1 MIPEYILFLIL
12 LIAALSHAICHSLL
26 KHSNNP
32 LGLLGIT
39 SICEII
45 IFVPLIFTVPL
56 PTPYIWLLI
65 IFSALIHGLYRIL
78 VLYSYRFGDLS
89 FVYPVA
95 RGGSSL
101 LLAIISIIFINDKIS
116 LFGFLSIL
124 IICFGLFLISYSKK
138 NRFNKIAFILGI
150 LTALMIASYT
160 LIDGI
165 GIRHSKNPYTYL
177 YWMLLLNGTPVLF
190 ASFLFKDNGLRKI
203 NKDLLIKGI
212 SFGILAPLAYGLVVW
227 CMQYLPIAY
236 ASAIRE
242 TSIIFATL
250 IGFIILK
257 EKKANS
263 RIIPSM
269 FIVLGIG
276 ILYFQI

>member
-1 MIPEYILFLIL
+1 MPEYFLFLIL
-12 LIAALSHAICHSLL
+12 LIAALSHAVCHSLL
-26 KHSNNP
+26 KHNNNP

-45 IFVPLIFTVPL
+45 IFTPLVFYIPF
-56 PTPYIWLLI
+56 PTPYIWILI
-65 IFSALIHGLYRIL
+65 MTSALLHGVYRML

-101 LLAIISIIFINDKIS
+101 LLAIISIIYLTDEIS
-116 LFGFLSIL
+116 FFGFLAVL

-138 NRFNKIAFILGI
+138 KKFNKIAFLLAL
-150 LTALMIASYT
+150 LTALMITSYT
-160 LIDGI
+160 LVDGI
-165 GIRHSKNPYTYL
+165 GIRQSQNPYTYL
-177 YWMLLLNGTPVLF
+177 YWMLLLNGTPALL
-190 ASFLFKDNGLRKI
+190 ASLMFKNNGLRKI
-203 NKDLLIKGI
+203 NKDLLIKGV
-212 SFGILAPLAYGLVVW
+212 SFGVLAPMAYGLVVW

-250 IGFIILK
+250 LGLIILREK
-257 EKKANS
+257 EANT
-263 RIIPSM
+263 RIIPAI
-269 FIVLGIG
+269 FIVVGIA
-276 ILYFQI
+276 ILYFRL

>member
-1 MIPEYILFLIL
+1 MPEYFLFFILF
-12 LIAALSHAICHSLL
+12 IAALSHAICHSLL
-26 KHSNNP
+26 KHNKNP

-39 SICEII
+39 SLFEII
-45 IFVPLIFTVPL
+45 IFTPLVFYVPF
-56 PTPYIWLLI
+56 PTPYIWSLVITSTLL
-65 IFSALIHGLYRIL
+65 HGFYRLL
-78 VLYSYRFGDLS
+78 VIYSYRFGDLS

-101 LLAIISIIFINDKIS
+101 LLAIISIIYLTDKIS
-116 LFGFLSIL
+116 LFGFLAIL

-138 NRFNKIAFILGI
+138 NKLNKIAFVLGL
-150 LTALMIASYT
+150 LTAFMITSYT
-160 LIDGI
+160 LVDGI
-165 GIRHSKNPYTYL
+165 GIRHSDNAYTYL
-177 YWMLLLNGTPVLF
+177 YWMLLLNGTPALI
-190 ASFLFKDNGLRKI
+190 ASLIFKNTGLRKI

-212 SFGILAPLAYGLVVW
+212 GFGVLAPLAYGLVVW

-250 IGFIILK
+250 IGLMILK
-257 EKKANS
+257 EKEANS
-263 RIIPSM
+263 KIIPA
-269 FIVLGIG
+269 IVIVIGIG

>member
-1 MIPEYILFLIL
+1 MPEYFLFLIL
-12 LIAALSHAICHSLL
+12 LIAALSHAVCHSLL
-26 KHSNNP
+26 KHNNNP

-45 IFVPLIFTVPL
+45 IFTPLVFYIPF
-56 PTPYIWLLI
+56 PTPYIWILI
-65 IFSALIHGLYRIL
+65 MTSALLHGVYRML

-101 LLAIISIIFINDKIS
+101 LLAIISIIYLTDEIS
-116 LFGFLSIL
+116 FFGFLAVL

-138 NRFNKIAFILGI
+138 KKFNKIAFLLAL
-150 LTALMIASYT
+150 LTALMITSYT
-160 LIDGI
+160 LVDGI
-165 GIRHSKNPYTYL
+165 GIRQSQNPYTYL
-177 YWMLLLNGTPVLF
+177 YWMLLLNGTPALF
-190 ASFLFKDNGLRKI
+190 ASLMFKNNGLRKI
-203 NKDLLIKGI
+203 NKDLLIKGV
-212 SFGILAPLAYGLVVW
+212 SFGVLAPMAYGLVVW

-250 IGFIILK
+250 LGLIILK
-257 EKKANS
+257 EKEANT
-263 RIIPSM
+263 RIIPAI
-269 FIVLGIG
+269 FIVVGIA
-276 ILYFQI
+276 ILYFQL

>member
-1 MIPEYILFLIL
+1 MPEYFLFFVL
-12 LIAALSHAICHSLL
+12 LIAALSHAVCHSLL
-26 KHSNNP
+26 KHNKNP

-45 IFVPLIFTVPL
+45 IFTPLVFYTPL
-56 PTPYIWLLI
+56 PTPFIWSLI
-65 IFSALIHGLYRIL
+65 IASALLHGLYRML

-89 FVYPVA
+89 FIYPIA

-101 LLAIISIIFINDKIS
+101 LLATISIIYLSDKIS
-116 LFGFLSIL
+116 LYGFSAIL

-138 NRFNKIAFILGI
+138 KFNKSAFILGL
-150 LTALMIASYT
+150 LTALMITSYT
-160 LIDGI
+160 LVDGI
-165 GIRHSKNPYTYL
+165 GIRHSENAYTYL
-177 YWMLLLNGTPVLF
+177 YWMLLLNGTPALI
-190 ASFLFKDNGLRKI
+190 ASLMFKNNGLRNI
-203 NKDLLIKGI
+203 NADLLIKGI
-212 SFGILAPLAYGLVVW
+212 TFGILAPLAYGLVVW

-250 IGFIILK
+250 IGLMILK

-263 RIIPSM
+263 RIIPAI
-269 FIVLGIG
+269 FIVIGVG

>member
-1 MIPEYILFLIL
+1 MPEYMLFFIL

-26 KHSNNP
+26 KHNDNP

-39 SICEII
+39 SLVEII
-45 IFVPLIFTVPL
+45 IFTPLIFFVPF
-56 PTPYIWLLI
+56 PTSHIWLLI
-65 IFSALIHGLYRIL
+65 ISSALLHGLYRML
-78 VLYSYRFGDLS
+78 VLYSYKFGDLS

-101 LLAIISIIFINDKIS
+101 LLAVISIIYLSDKIS
-116 LFGFLSIL
+116 LFGFLAIL
-124 IICFGLFLISYSKK
+124 VICFGLFLISYSKK
-138 NRFNKIAFILGI
+138 TKFNKIAFILGV
-150 LTALMIASYT
+150 LTALMITSYT
-160 LIDGI
+160 LVDGM

-177 YWMLLLNGTPVLF
+177 YWMLLLNGTPALL
-190 ASFLFKDNGLRKI
+190 ASLMFKGTGLRKI

-250 IGFIILK
+250 IGLLILK
-257 EKKANS
+257 EKDANS
-263 RIIPSM
+263 RIIPAI
-269 FIVLGIG
+269 FIVIGIG

>member
-1 MIPEYILFLIL
+1 MPEYFLFFIL
-12 LIAALSHAICHSLL
+12 LTAALSHAICHSLL
-26 KHSNNP
+26 KHSKNP

-45 IFVPLIFTVPL
+45 IFTPLVFFVPL
-56 PTPYIWLLI
+56 PTTYVWVLI
-65 IFSALIHGLYRIL
+65 ITSALLHGLYRML

-89 FVYPVA
+89 FIYPVA

-101 LLAIISIIFINDKIS
+101 LLVTISIIYITDKIS
-116 LFGFLSIL
+116 LLGFLAIL

-138 NRFNKIAFILGI
+138 NKFNKIAFILGL

-160 LIDGI
+160 LVDGI
-165 GIRHSKNPYTYL
+165 GVRHSTNAYTYL
-177 YWMLLLNGTPVLF
+177 YWMLLLNGTPALI
-190 ASFLFKDNGLRKI
+190 ASLMFKNSGLRKI
-203 NKDLLIKGI
+203 NRDLLFKGI
-212 SFGILAPLAYGLVVW
+212 IFGLLAPLAYGLVVW

-250 IGFIILK
+250 LGFFILK
-257 EKKANS
+257 EKHANS
-263 RIIPSM
+263 RIIPAI
-269 FIVLGIG
+269 FIVIGIG

>member
-1 MIPEYILFLIL
+1 MPEYFLFFILF
-12 LIAALSHAICHSLL
+12 IAALSHAICHSLL
-26 KHSNNP
+26 KHSKNP
-32 LGLLGIT
+32 LGILGIT
-39 SICEII
+39 SLFEII
-45 IFVPLIFTVPL
+45 IFTPLVFYVPF
-56 PTPYIWLLI
+56 PTPYIWSLVITSTLL
-65 IFSALIHGLYRIL
+65 HGFYRLL
-78 VLYSYRFGDLS
+78 VIYSYRFGDLS

-101 LLAIISIIFINDKIS
+101 LLAIISIIYLTDKIS
-116 LFGFLSIL
+116 LFGFLAIL

-138 NRFNKIAFILGI
+138 NKFNKIAFTLGLI
-150 LTALMIASYT
+150 TAFMIASYT
-160 LIDGI
+160 IVDGI

-177 YWMLLLNGTPVLF
+177 YWMLLLNGTPALI
-190 ASFLFKDNGLRKI
+190 ASLMFKNTGLRKI

-212 SFGILAPLAYGLVVW
+212 GFGVLAPLAYGLVVW

-250 IGFIILK
+250 IGLMILK
-257 EKKANS
+257 EKEASS
-263 RIIPSM
+263 RIIPA
-269 FIVLGIG
+269 IVIIIGIG

>member
-1 MIPEYILFLIL
+1 MPEYFLFFIL
-12 LIAALSHAICHSLL
+12 LVAALSHAICHSLL
-26 KHSNNP
+26 KHNNNP

-45 IFVPLIFTVPL
+45 IFTPLVFFVPI
-56 PTPYIWLLI
+56 PTTYVWALI
-65 IFSALIHGLYRIL
+65 ISSALLHGLYRIL

-89 FVYPVA
+89 FIYPIA

-101 LLAIISIIFINDKIS
+101 LLAIFSAIYLTDKIS
-116 LFGFLSIL
+116 FLGFLAIF

-138 NRFNKIAFILGI
+138 NKFNKIAFILSL
-150 LTALMIASYT
+150 LTAFMIFSYT
-160 LIDGI
+160 LVDGI
-165 GIRHSKNPYTYL
+165 GVRHSENAYTYL
-177 YWMLLLNGTPVLF
+177 YWMLLLNGTPALV
-190 ASFLFKDNGLRKI
+190 ASLLFKDSGLRKI
-203 NKDLLIKGI
+203 NKDLLIKGV
-212 SFGILAPLAYGLVVW
+212 SFGLLAPLAYGLVVW

-250 IGFIILK
+250 IGLMILK

-263 RIIPSM
+263 RIIPAV
-269 FIVLGIG
+269 FVVIGIG

>member
-1 MIPEYILFLIL
+1 MPEYFLFFIL
-12 LIAALSHAICHSLL
+12 LIAALSHAICHSIL
-26 KHSNNP
+26 KHNKNP

-39 SICEII
+39 SLCEII
-45 IFVPLIFTVPL
+45 IFTPLVFYVPF
-56 PTPYIWLLI
+56 PTPYIWSLVITSTLL
-65 IFSALIHGLYRIL
+65 HGFYRLL
-78 VLYSYRFGDLS
+78 VVYSYRFGDLS

-101 LLAIISIIFINDKIS
+101 LLAIISLIYLNDKIS
-116 LFGFLSIL
+116 LLGFLAIL

-138 NRFNKIAFILGI
+138 NKFNKIAFVLGL
-150 LTALMIASYT
+150 LTASMITFYT
-160 LIDGI
+160 LVDGI
-165 GIRHSKNPYTYL
+165 GVRHSNNAYTYL
-177 YWMLLLNGTPVLF
+177 YWMLLLNGTPALI
-190 ASFLFKDNGLRKI
+190 ASVMFKDTGLRKI
-203 NKDLLIKGI
+203 NRDLFIKGI

-250 IGFIILK
+250 IGLMILK
-257 EKKANS
+257 EKEANS
-263 RIIPSM
+263 RIIPA
-269 FIVLGIG
+269 IVIVIGIG

>member
-1 MIPEYILFLIL
+1 MPEYFLFLIL
-12 LIAALSHAICHSLL
+12 LIAALSHAVCHSLL
-26 KHSNNP
+26 KHNNNP

-45 IFVPLIFTVPL
+45 IFTPLVFYIPF
-56 PTPYIWLLI
+56 PTPYIWILI
-65 IFSALIHGLYRIL
+65 MTSALLHGVYRML

-101 LLAIISIIFINDKIS
+101 LLAIISIIYLTDEIS
-116 LFGFLSIL
+116 FFGFLAVL

-138 NRFNKIAFILGI
+138 KKFNKIAFLLAL
-150 LTALMIASYT
+150 LTALMITSYT
-160 LIDGI
+160 LVDGI
-165 GIRHSKNPYTYL
+165 GIRQSQNPYTYL
-177 YWMLLLNGTPVLF
+177 YWMLLLNGTPALF
-190 ASFLFKDNGLRKI
+190 ASLMFKNNGLRKI
-203 NKDLLIKGI
+203 NKDLLIKGV
-212 SFGILAPLAYGLVVW
+212 SFGVLAPMAYGLVVW

-250 IGFIILK
+250 LGLIILREK
-257 EKKANS
+257 EANT
-263 RIIPSM
+263 RIIPAI
-269 FIVLGIG
+269 FIVVGIA
-276 ILYFQI
+276 ILYFRL

>member
-1 MIPEYILFLIL
+1 MPEYFLFFIL

-26 KHSNNP
+26 KHNNNP

-45 IFVPLIFTVPL
+45 IFTPLIFYVPF
-56 PTPYIWLLI
+56 PTAYIWSLI
-65 IFSALIHGLYRIL
+65 IISALLHGLYRML
-78 VLYSYRFGDLS
+78 VLYSYKFGDLS

-101 LLAIISIIFINDKIS
+101 LLATISIFFLSDKIS
-116 LFGFLSIL
+116 LFGFLAII

-138 NRFNKIAFILGI
+138 NKFNKTAFILGA
-150 LTALMIASYT
+150 LTAIMITSYT
-160 LIDGI
+160 LVDGI
-165 GIRHSKNPYTYL
+165 GIRHSENAYTYL
-177 YWMLLLNGTPVLF
+177 YWMLLLNGTPALF
-190 ASFLFKDNGLRKI
+190 ASFMFKGDGLRNI
-203 NKDLLIKGI
+203 NKDLLIKGV

-227 CMQYLPIAY
+227 SMQYLPIAY

-250 IGFIILK
+250 IGLSILK
-257 EKKANS
+257 EKEANT
-263 RIIPSM
+263 RIIPAI

-276 ILYFQI
+276 MLYFEI

>member
-1 MIPEYILFLIL
+1 MPEYFLFLIL
-12 LIAALSHAICHSLL
+12 LIAALSHAVCHSLL
-26 KHSNNP
+26 KHNNNP

-45 IFVPLIFTVPL
+45 IFTPLVFYIPF
-56 PTPYIWLLI
+56 PTPYIWILI
-65 IFSALIHGLYRIL
+65 MTSALLHGVYRML

-101 LLAIISIIFINDKIS
+101 LLAIISIIYLTDEIS
-116 LFGFLSIL
+116 FFGFLAVL

-138 NRFNKIAFILGI
+138 KKFNKIAFLLAL
-150 LTALMIASYT
+150 LTALMITSYT
-160 LIDGI
+160 LVDGI
-165 GIRHSKNPYTYL
+165 GIRQSQNPYTYL
-177 YWMLLLNGTPVLF
+177 YWMLLLNGTPALF
-190 ASFLFKDNGLRKI
+190 ASLMFKNNGLRKI
-203 NKDLLIKGI
+203 NKDLLIKGV
-212 SFGILAPLAYGLVVW
+212 SFGVLAPMAYGLVVW

-250 IGFIILK
+250 LGLIILREK
-257 EKKANS
+257 EANT
-263 RIIPSM
+263 RIIPAI
-269 FIVLGIG
+269 FIVVGIA
-276 ILYFQI
+276 ILYFQL